1 MGSLVPDGEVEEP
14 LIIEAACKEL
24 IDISIIND
32 FLHLQLVAIREVEGD
47 CHVGLPHTAL
57 HVVHGEGM
65 GLAFII
71 FDGVALVVEINR
83 FVFVVAAL
91 IGNRLFG
98 FIVSTVRIVQIVR
111 IESCRSTY
119 FHLADIG
126 RYGVFVT
133 VCAEFQQT
141 GSLTMRT
148 ANIQYQPTINKDPYV
163 IVAREEEFDG
173 NISAALITFNLTVF
187 R

>member
-14 LIIEAACKEL
+14 FIREAIFEKVV
-24 IDISIIND
+24 DTVNVD
-32 FLHLQLVAIREVEGD
+32 FLFHLQLVIIREVEGHR
-47 CHVGLPHTAL
+47 HVGLPHAAL
-57 HVVHGEGM
+57 HVVHGKGV
-65 GLAFII
+65 GGAFII
-71 FDGVALVVEINR
+71 FDGVALVVEINL

-98 FIVSTVRIVQIVR
+98 FIVFTVRIAQIVR
-111 IESCRSTY
+111 IVSCRSTY

-126 RYGVFVT
+126 RYGVFVAACT
-133 VCAEFQQT
+133 EFQQT

-148 ANIQYQPTINKDPYV
+148 ANIQYQLTINKDPYV

-173 NISAALITFNLTVF
+173 NIFAVITFNLTVF